1 MTTGVIKEERI
12 QRQIEKSFSRIEA
25 EDAEQ
30 EAEKRFN
37 KGIEKL
43 AENLT
48 DEEPEP
54 EPAQP
59 QPKKKYSLDDPAPEL
74 LKDPEGFWQYMKD
87 TEAERTARD
96 RAASLGALRESN
108 KDAELLTGLLGK
120 LVQANDSEAK
130 KQMEA
135 DIERSKKEAEGA
147 AIERSR
153 QDHPADWN
161 DPTLV
166 ALKRFARALRG
177 SEAK

>member
-59 QPKKKYSLDDPAPEL
+59 QPKKKYSLDDPA
-74 LKDPEGFWQYMKD
+74 
-87 TEAERTARD
+87 
-96 RAASLGALRESN
+96 
-108 KDAELLTGLLGK
+108 
-120 LVQANDSEAK
+120 
-130 KQMEA
+130 
-135 DIERSKKEAEGA
+135 RS
-147 AIERSR
+147 
-153 QDHPADWN
+153 
-161 DPTLV
+161 
-166 ALKRFARALRG
+166 F
-177 SEAK
+177 